1 MIGHFTLKTMPP
13 DFKWH
18 DTNRCCVRKIINYL
32 LQLGFVYLHQ
42 TSVYLCRS
50 MIEPSPLLVALH
62 FTPVSHSLGQWVVF
76 GTSVASRL
84 ASLGF
89 PKSLQHNQY
98 NSSNNSTRITRITI
112 LYGFTSFTSFMRFHI
127 SNKFKIFTSF
137 AFSQGLVSSIT
148 LSPFSYF
155 GA

>member
-1 MIGHFTLKTMPP
+1 MTLIRTKTCEILSHLSVSFAIESHF
-13 DFKWH
+13 
-18 DTNRCCVRKIINYL
+18 
-32 LQLGFVYLHQ
+32 LGLSLEADKSCFLA
-42 TSVYLCRS
+42 T
-50 MIEPSPLLVALH
+50 LVALH